1 MRRNAYTAG
10 MESRHTK
17 QYTLR
22 GVPDHVDRALRE
34 RAASY
39 GRSLNRVALEA
50 LELGLG
56 LEREERRFHDLDH
69 LAGTWVDDPGFDRVI
84 EEMDTVDE
92 ELWS

>member
-1 MRRNAYTAG
+1 MRLYAYIAG
-10 MESRHTK
+10 MERRHTI

-22 GVPDHVDRALRE
+22 GVPDHVDHALRE

-39 GRSLNRVALEA
+39 GWSLNRVALEA
-50 LELGLG
+50 LEQGLG
-56 LEREERRFHDLDH
+56 LQREERRFHDLDH

-84 EEMDTVDE
+84 EEMDAIDE

>member
-1 MRRNAYTAG
+1 MP
-10 MESRHTK
+10 
-17 QYTLR
+17 TLR
-22 GVPDHVDRALRE
+22 AWRAGIPTSTPFAAFPITSTAPLRE

-50 LELGLG
+50 LERGLG

-69 LAGTWVDDPGFDRVI
+69 LSGTWVDDPGFDRVI
-84 EEMDTVDE
+84 EEMDAVDE

>member
-1 MRRNAYTAG
+1 MV
-10 MESRHTK
+10 SRHTN

-50 LELGLG
+50 LELGLK
-56 LEREERRFHDLDH
+56 LERAERRFHDLDH
-69 LAGTWVDDPGFDRVI
+69 LSGTWVDDPGFDRVI
-84 EEMDTVDE
+84 EEMDAVDE

>member
-1 MRRNAYTAG
+1 
-10 MESRHTK
+10 MESRHTT

-34 RAASY
+34 KAASY

-50 LELGLG
+50 LEQGLG
-56 LEREERRFHDLDH
+56 LEQQQRRFHDLDD

-84 EEMDTVDE
+84 AEMDAIDE